1 MADYNNLPSNMPLDI
16 GSLENWLNS
25 QQSADASWNMF
36 NQGPL
41 YPGPRVQNPLDTEG
55 AGTVGI
61 LPNVQ
66 EMEIQ
71 SWFAANPDA
80 TAQDIFDVMQA
91 NDISPEAVISAMGFD
106 PVSAMATYNTFLQAP
121 AAPTAP
127 TQQADTGVLDTL
139 LGGAKDA
146 VTAVSGVIDAGLQQ
160 LGALIGMGDPSL
172 VVLNPVN
179 PTASVVYGTPT
190 GNATPTI
197 IGSMPN
203 SGAPVGV
210 ITGIPALDNI
220 LAGVFS
226 QRASQGSRDIKE
238 IIREAVLGTI
248 SSETGYPVAGV
259 AGAVEGGLSG
269 DLNKV
274 VDSVSKVV
282 LQIDKKLEDDVN
294 VDPLS
299 IIKGPAQV
307 GKMGPTLE
315 ELKTTPVSIS
325 GPAQV
330 GEMGPTL
337 EELMTK
343 TTTGGVTNDKI
354 TTGGVTNDKITTGGV
369 TNDKITTGGVTN
381 DKITTGGVTNDKITT
396 GGVTN
401 DVVDEIKTI
410 LGETPDNKITT
421 VAPNVPVPTVA
432 TPLYGQGIRG
442 MRTEKAG
449 VTPIEDVFDISDL
462 SLANVLSLLAGEGDN
477 TQRAPYYGGGTV
489 DSNVDEIIR
498 LLRG

>member
-354 TTGGVTNDKITTGGV
+354 TTGGVTND
-369 TNDKITTGGVTN
+369 
-381 DKITTGGVTNDKITT
+381 
-396 GGVTN
+396 
-401 DVVDEIKTI
+401 VVDEIKTI

>member
-1 MADYNNLPSNMPLDI
+1 M
-16 GSLENWLNS
+16 
-25 QQSADASWNMF
+25 
-36 NQGPL
+36 
-41 YPGPRVQNPLDTEG
+41 
-55 AGTVGI
+55 
-61 LPNVQ
+61 
-66 EMEIQ
+66 
-71 SWFAANPDA
+71 
-80 TAQDIFDVMQA
+80 
-91 NDISPEAVISAMGFD
+91 
-106 PVSAMATYNTFLQAP
+106 
-121 AAPTAP
+121 
-127 TQQADTGVLDTL
+127 
-139 LGGAKDA
+139 
-146 VTAVSGVIDAGLQQ
+146 
-160 LGALIGMGDPSL
+160 
-172 VVLNPVN
+172 N

-269 DLNKV
+269 DLKKV

-299 IIKGPAQV
+299 VIKGPAQV

-343 TTTGGVTNDKI
+343 TTTTTD
-354 TTGGVTNDKITTGGV
+354 TTGGDSTVITGGG
-369 TNDKITTGGVTN
+369 DTGGGKTV
-381 DKITTGGVTNDKITT
+381 ITGGGDT
-396 GGVTN
+396 GGGNETKAKSI
-401 DVVDEIKTI
+401 IKH
-410 LGETPDNKITT
+410 P
-421 VAPNVPVPTVA
+421 
-432 TPLYGQGIRG
+432 R
-442 MRTEKAG
+442 
-449 VTPIEDVFDISDL
+449 
-462 SLANVLSLLAGEGDN
+462 VLFK
-477 TQRAPYYGGGTV
+477 
-489 DSNVDEIIR
+489 
-498 LLRG
+498 

>member
-1 MADYNNLPSNMPLDI
+1 MADYIDTLLSRRDPTYGGAVNETGLV
-16 GSLENWLNS
+16 SL
-25 QQSADASWNMF
+25 QNMF
-36 NQGPL
+36 PSENPAPVFLSGLPPSI
-41 YPGPRVQNPLDTEG
+41 YPGPQDRLGEDVEG
-55 AGTVGI
+55 AGTAGI

-146 VTAVSGVIDAGLQQ
+146 VTAVSGVIDTGLQQ
-160 LGALIGMGDPSL
+160 LGDLIGMGDPSL

-307 GKMGPTLE
+307 G
-315 ELKTTPVSIS
+315 
-325 GPAQV
+325 
-330 GEMGPTL
+330 EMGPTL
-337 EELMTK
+337 EELNTK
-343 TTTGGVTNDKI
+343 TTTTTD
-354 TTGGVTNDKITTGGV
+354 TTGGDKTDTTTTDTTGGDSTV
-369 TNDKITTGGVTN
+369 ITGGGKDVADLGTPVTLTPA
-381 DKITTGGVTNDKITT
+381 DLDEGEEVTSDA
-396 GGVTN
+396 VES
-401 DVVDEIKTI
+401 VLKT
-410 LGETPDNKITT
+410 
-421 VAPNVPVPTVA
+421 PVPQTPA

-442 MRTEKAG
+442 MKTEKAG
-449 VTPIEDVFDISDL
+449 IAPLEDTFDISDL
-462 SLANVLSLLAGEGDN
+462 SLAEILRLLTAADDN
-477 TQRAPYYGGGTV
+477 TQRSPYYGGGSV
-489 DSNVDEIIR
+489 NSANSLDEIIR

>member
-1 MADYNNLPSNMPLDI
+1 MADYIDTLLSRRDPTYGGAVNETGLV
-16 GSLENWLNS
+16 SL
-25 QQSADASWNMF
+25 QNMF
-36 NQGPL
+36 PSENPAPVFLSGLPPSI
-41 YPGPRVQNPLDTEG
+41 YPGPQDRLGEDVEG
-55 AGTVGI
+55 AGTAGI

-146 VTAVSGVIDAGLQQ
+146 VTAVSGVIDTGLQQ
-160 LGALIGMGDPSL
+160 LGDLIGMGDPSL

-307 GKMGPTLE
+307 GEMGPTLE
-315 ELKTTPVSIS
+315 ELMTTPISIS

-337 EELMTK
+337 EELMSET
-343 TTTGGVTNDKI
+343 TTTTDTTGGDSTVI
-354 TTGGVTNDKITTGGV
+354 TGGGDTGGGKTV
-369 TNDKITTGGVTN
+369 ITGGGKDVADLGTPVTLTPA
-381 DKITTGGVTNDKITT
+381 D
-396 GGVTN
+396 
-401 DVVDEIKTI
+401 
-410 LGETPDNKITT
+410 LGEGPQKAVSSTVETPTT
-421 VAPNVPVPTVA
+421 KGVGTTSLLSPS
-432 TPLYGQGIRG
+432 YGQGIRG
-442 MRTEKAG
+442 MKTEKAG
-449 VTPIEDVFDISDL
+449 IAPLEDTFDISDL
-462 SLANVLSLLAGEGDN
+462 SLAEILRLLTAADDN
-477 TQRAPYYGGGTV
+477 TQRSPYYGGGSV
-489 DSNVDEIIR
+489 NSANSLDEIIR